1 MKHKHSEI
9 IKAFVDGIE
18 CEWFDSLNN
27 KWQLIR
33 ELKEF
38 DWGVGNV
45 RIKPEPKPDVIKYL
59 NRLNFFTTSVLWEE
73 SDYHITKDCLKLTF
87 DGETGELKDAKVIKN
102 V

>member
-9 IKAFVDGIE
+9 IKAFVDGVE

-27 KWQLIR
+27 KWQLIK

-45 RIKPEPKPDVIKYL
+45 RIKPDPIKEQESQYL
-59 NRLNFFTTSVLWEE
+59 YVYQDRGNNISVYHTMMAE
-73 SDYHITKDCLKLTF
+73 SYNNWF
-87 DGETGELKDAKVIKN
+87 YMGKVRVEK
-102 V
+102 